1 MDLVFAPKPHTLI
14 LKAPSSFHFL
24 PTKFHSLRPLSA
36 SKNLKIQC
44 ELEEKINGSL
54 SADFD
59 ARFVDRLIVS
69 KEEPK
74 ICSATARNGE
84 GKLIGINCQ
93 SECLSIVHISPNK
106 EGNPLLQI

>member
-36 SKNLKIQC
+36 SKQHVKIQC
-44 ELEEKINGSL
+44 ELEGKINGSL

-59 ARFVDRLIVS
+59 ARFVDRVLSFLLFSFIRYSLFRLKFTSNGFAFLPFFCS
-69 KEEPK
+69 K
-74 ICSATARNGE
+74 
-84 GKLIGINCQ
+84 
-93 SECLSIVHISPNK
+93 
-106 EGNPLLQI
+106 